1 MQEEVEEIEETAFQN
16 EAAPEVFENEAAP
29 ETPEERDERLK
40 REDYIRR
47 NAEAVKQR
55 EDILRRNKV
64 IAPDEILTMDAEAA
78 LRQRCCF

>member
-1 MQEEVEEIEETAFQN
+1 MQEEIEETEFQS
-16 EAAPEVFENEAAP
+16 EEAPEVFENEAAP

-55 EDILRRNKV
+55 EDILRRNGV
-64 IAPDEILTMDAEAA
+64 IAADEILTMDAEAA

>member
-1 MQEEVEEIEETAFQN
+1 MQEETEEIEETQFQN

-47 NAEAVKQR
+47 NAQAVKDR
-55 EDILRRNKV
+55 EDILRRNGV